1 MLVQSDLFSPYN
13 KYVNNTNSMGVMAL
27 KIENFGAK
35 IKEARNSKDL
45 TQEQLA
51 EKVGISTVYMGEI
64 ERDIKQPSLS
74 VLLDIAE
81 ALDVSVDY
89 LLRDTVSSA
98 KVYVNNELTQKL
110 DKLTPK
116 QRKTVIDLVDVYIKS
131 L

>member
-1 MLVQSDLFSPYN
+1 M
-13 KYVNNTNSMGVMAL
+13 
-27 KIENFGAK
+27 KIENFGAR
-35 IKEARNSKDL
+35 IKEARNEKDL

-98 KVYVNNELTQKL
+98 KVYLNNELTQKL

-116 QRKTVIDLVDVYIKS
+116 QRKTVIDLVDIYIKS